1 MTHTPQSICE
11 GFHTNYDLLARIL
24 EAKRSQPT
32 STIRPTMTY
41 RVDASREQM
50 PNPKPITLHAPRW
63 AVNP

>member
-1 MTHTPQSICE
+1 MNTPNERLEAFNI
-11 GFHTNYDLLARIL
+11 NYDLLARIL
-24 EAKRSQPT
+24 EAKRSQPI

-41 RVDASREQM
+41 RVDASREEM

>member
-1 MTHTPQSICE
+1 MNTPTERLEAFNI
-11 GFHTNYDLLARIL
+11 NYDHLARIM

-50 PNPKPITLHAPRW
+50 PKPKPITLHAPRW
-63 AVNP
+63 AVNY

>member
-1 MTHTPQSICE
+1 MNTPTERLEAFNINDD
-11 GFHTNYDLLARIL
+11 HLARIM

-50 PNPKPITLHAPRW
+50 PKWRKLKLNKSKFAIE
-63 AVNP
+63 